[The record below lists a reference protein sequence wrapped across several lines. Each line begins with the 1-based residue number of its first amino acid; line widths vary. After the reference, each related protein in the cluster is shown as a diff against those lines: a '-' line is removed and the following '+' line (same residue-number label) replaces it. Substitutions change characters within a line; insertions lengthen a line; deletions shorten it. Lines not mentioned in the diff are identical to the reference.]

1 MPIIRG
7 SQLKEGLWNTKKR
20 HQSAQDRLQTTR
32 EKSKSR
38 SRSDATIKELEHQV
52 HQARRRKRVE
62 NKKQMVQKVF
72 ECVSAE
78 RTRENDLW
86 RIGGSDARA
95 YAQNVR
101 GYSKER

>member
-1 MPIIRG
+1 MHRTDCK
-7 SQLKEGLWNTKKR
+7 QHVKKAKVTAGR
-20 HQSAQDRLQTTR
+20 VA
-32 EKSKSR
+32 EE
-38 SRSDATIKELEHQV
+38 DATIKELEHQV
-52 HQARRRKRVE
+52 HQARRRKRIE

-86 RIGGSDARA
+86 RNGGSDARA